1 MLPRIY
7 IKNTFSIAAKFGAAI
22 VLPITIALASYSPAT
37 AGQKVLLSYEA
48 TPSSGFDL
56 PGLAHASYDDRAAF
70 SAEVLKQIVPKI
82 ISVNGIDPAG
92 LETEVTPGGYLLK
105 TNASLQTQ
113 GELDDLAADR
123 LAGSFG
129 YVFRQYSVLVSRLDD
144 TSGKTGFVVVRF
156 PKDTLNAAVAQKFFE
171 TADATKKGLGGGYTA
186 FADEQIYLNV
196 TNSEGKPYSG
206 LDDATFLDG
215 LKQAAASFADP
226 KPEIATSGKATA
238 RFIGNDWAKSNQGE
252 DYVGQLGGPNS
263 DLVQKLR
270 VIGKDYASLIAVSA
284 EKNGWNRDQ

>member
-1 MLPRIY
+1 M
-7 IKNTFSIAAKFGAAI
+7 
-22 VLPITIALASYSPAT
+22 
-37 AGQKVLLSYEA
+37 
-48 TPSSGFDL
+48 

-70 SAEVLKQIVPKI
+70 SAQVLEEIVPKI
-82 ISVNGIDPAG
+82 ISANGIDPAT

-105 TNASLQTQ
+105 TNASLQTE
-113 GELDDLAADR
+113 GELDDHIADR

-196 TNSEGKPYSG
+196 VNSEGKPYSG
-206 LDDATFLDG
+206 LDDMAFLDG
-215 LKQAAASFADP
+215 LKQTAASFADP
-226 KPEIATSGKATA
+226 KPEIAASGKATA
-238 RFIGNDWAKSNQGE
+238 RFISNDWDKSGQGE

-263 DLVQKLR
+263 DLVQKLE
-270 VIGKDYASLIAVSA
+270 VIGKTYASLIAASA
-284 EKNGWNRDQ
+284 EKNGWNRGQ